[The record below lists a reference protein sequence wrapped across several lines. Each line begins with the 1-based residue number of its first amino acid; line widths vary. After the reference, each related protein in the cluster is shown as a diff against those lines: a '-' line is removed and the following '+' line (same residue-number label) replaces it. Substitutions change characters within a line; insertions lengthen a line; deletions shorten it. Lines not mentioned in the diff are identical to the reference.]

1 MRLAGRAKA
10 GFYPTPPS
18 VVEQITGWIK
28 ASPEPIERPG
38 LLRILDPCCGLGDPL
53 ERIAAHTGAESYGI
67 ELDRNRA
74 AISREKLSSV
84 LRADALTAR
93 VSAESFSFLFLNP
106 PYDQDERRRL
116 EHQFLVHST
125 PWLVPRGL
133 LVYIIPQGRYPTV
146 TLRYL
151 AAWYEGIR
159 LFRFPDEEYGR
170 FRQTVLFA
178 VKKSRAAPD
187 PSLMEEVRQRAQGV
201 LPALPLPDEPVY
213 SLPAV
218 SKETRFLFRSGE
230 VGPEEA
236 LPEIDPHGV
245 WRMPEVAENLEP
257 GKSRETVRPLMPL
270 RQGHLAQLIAAGF
283 INNQV
288 LEKDGKRLLIKG
300 RTVKSAV
307 KLPAEDENTEI
318 ERDVI
323 RTTITALDEK
333 GRWIE
338 IGEGE

>member
-1 MRLAGRAKA
+1 MRLAARAKA

-18 VVEQITGWIK
+18 VVERITGWIRL
-28 ASPEPIERPG
+28 SSEPAEGPC
-38 LLRILDPCCGLGDPL
+38 LLRVLDPCCGLGGPL
-53 ERIAAHTGAESYGI
+53 EQITEYTGAKSYGI
-67 ELDRNRA
+67 ELDRHRA
-74 AISREKLSSV
+74 SNSEERLTAV

-93 VSAESFSFLFLNP
+93 ISVNAFSLLFLNP
-106 PYDQDERRRL
+106 PYDQDERSRL
-116 EHQFLVHST
+116 EHRFLLQST
-125 PWLVPRGL
+125 SWLAPKGL
-133 LVYIIPQGRYPTV
+133 LIYIIPQGRYHEV
-146 TLRYL
+146 TLRHL
-151 AAWYEGIR
+151 TSWYEGIR
-159 LFRFPDEEYGR
+159 IFRFPDQEYGR

-178 VKKSRAAPD
+178 VKRPRAALD
-187 PSLMEEVRQRAQGV
+187 PNLLEQMRATLRGE
-201 LPALPLPDEPVY
+201 LPELPVEGSPVY
-213 SLPAV
+213 SLPPV
-218 SKETRFLFRSGE
+218 SGESLLFRSGE

-236 LPEIDPHGV
+236 LPEIDHHGV

-288 LEKDGKRLLIKG
+288 LEKNGKRLLIKG

>member
-10 GFYPTPPS
+10 GFYPTPTR
-18 VVEQITGWIK
+18 VIERIIGWIK
-28 ASPEPIERPG
+28 RPSNPIERSS

-53 ERIAAHTGAESYGI
+53 GRIATHTGAESYGI
-67 ELDRNRA
+67 ELDRSRA
-74 AISREKLSSV
+74 GICREKLSSV

-93 VSAESFSFLFLNP
+93 VTSCAFSLLFLNP

-116 EHQFLVHST
+116 EHRFLVQAT
-125 PWLVPRGL
+125 PWLAPKGL
-133 LVYIIPQGRYPTV
+133 LVYIIPQGRYQAV

-151 AAWYEGIR
+151 SGWYEGIR
-159 LFRFPDEEYGR
+159 LFRFPEEEYRR

-187 PSLMEEVRQRAQGV
+187 PNLMEEVRQKVERV
-201 LPALPLPDEPVY
+201 LTALPMPDEPVY

-218 SKETRFLFRSGE
+218 SKMAPLLFRSGE

-236 LPEIDPHGV
+236 LPEIDRHGV
-245 WRMPEVAENLEP
+245 WQAPEVAESLAP
-257 GKSRETVRPLMPL
+257 GRTREAVRPLMPL
-270 RQGHLAQLIAAGF
+270 REGHLAQLIAAGF
-283 INNQV
+283 INNRV
-288 LEKDGKRLLIKG
+288 LKKGKKRLLIKG

-307 KLPAEDENTEI
+307 KIPGEDENTEI

-323 RTTITALDEK
+323 RTTIVAVDDK

-338 IGEGE
+338 VGGE

>member
-1 MRLAGRAKA
+1 MRLAARAKA

-18 VVEQITGWIK
+18 VVERITGWIK

-74 AISREKLSSV
+74 AISREKLSFV

-93 VSAESFSFLFLNP
+93 VSAESFSLLFLNP

-116 EHQFLVHST
+116 EHRFLVHST

-151 AAWYEGIR
+151 AGWYEGIR
-159 LFRFPDEEYGR
+159 IFRFPEDEYRR
-170 FRQTVLFA
+170 FKQTVLFGI
-178 VKKSRAAPD
+178 KKPRASPD
-187 PSLMEEVRQRAQGV
+187 PALMEEMRVKLHG
-201 LPALPLPDEPVY
+201 ALPELPVEGSPGY
-213 SLPAV
+213 SLPPV
-218 SKETRFLFRSGE
+218 SSEVLLFRSGE
-230 VGPEEA
+230 VSPEEA
-236 LPEIDPHGV
+236 LPEIDPHSV
-245 WRMPEVAENLEP
+245 WRMPEVKENLEP
-257 GKSRETVRPLMPL
+257 GETKEFVRPLMPL

-288 LEKDGKRLLIKG
+288 LEKGGKRLLIKG